1 VAVGEGAQ
9 RQHGRRQWAG
19 DRAGDQCG
27 RGRHQRGGWQVRSC
41 SRSSAGAVTN
51 SALVA
56 LIAWV
61 RARIAVAR
69 ATRSE
74 RIISTC
80 PVPALGATV
89 AWPACTA
96 RAAASASSGS
106 DLPRRRRAA
115 RSQRLTSKTTW
126 PLAARKRARAAP

>member
-1 VAVGEGAQ
+1 MV
-9 RQHGRRQWAG
+9 
-19 DRAGDQCG
+19 
-27 RGRHQRGGWQVRSC
+27 
-41 SRSSAGAVTN
+41 
-51 SALVA
+51 
-56 LIAWV
+56 WV
-61 RARIAVAR
+61 RARIAVCR

-106 DLPRRRRAA
+106 DLPRRRRAW
-115 RSQRLTSKTTW
+115 RSGRLTSTTTW